1 MADPF
6 IGEIRI
12 FAGNFAPK
20 AWELC
25 QGQLLNI
32 ASNTA
37 LFAILGTTYGG
48 NGQTTFGLPDLRG
61 RVPVGT
67 GQGPG
72 LSNYDLGQVSGVEQG
87 ALLTTQLPVHTHP
100 LSNATFAIGAYSG
113 AGNSRNP
120 AGAVFA
126 KEAAG
131 VTQTYS
137 SESADATMAANV
149 LKAGQ
154 LGAAGGGQPVSLMQP
169 YLTLNYIICVSGVF
183 PSRN

>member
-1 MADPF
+1 VADPF
-6 IGEIRI
+6 IGEIRL

-20 AWELC
+20 DWEFC
-25 QGQLLNI
+25 HGQLVNI

-48 NGQTTFGLPDLRG
+48 NGISTFGLPDLRG

-67 GQGPG
+67 AQGPG
-72 LSNYDLGQVSGVEQG
+72 LSQYDLGQVGGVEQV
-87 ALLTTQLPVHTHP
+87 APLTTQLPVHTHS
-100 LSNATFAIGAYSG
+100 LSNASFAIAAYSG

-137 SESADATMAANV
+137 SASADATMAANV
-149 LKAGQ
+149 LKPGQ
-154 LGAAGGGQPVSLMQP
+154 LGAAGGGQPVGLLQP
-169 YLTLNYIICVSGVF
+169 YLTLNYIICVIGVF